1 VKYVWFEGAWV
12 PLDAFPPRVAMSG
25 PAIHP
30 DFAEPLMC
38 HADGKMH
45 GSRSTYDAA
54 VRAAGCEVIG
64 RSEARRQQE
73 RGAWRG
79 GSSSDWLNRTGALEP
94 VAATLRR
101 INGGN

>member
-54 VRAAGCEVIG
+54 VREAGCEIIG
-64 RSEARRQQE
+64 RTEARAMARK
-73 RGAWRG
+73 GAFHGRLG
-79 GSSSDWLNRTGALEP
+79 MEP
-94 VAATLRR
+94 AGATLKR
-101 INGGN
+101 ILREAGE